1 MKMQADIKSLSQVR
15 EKVKS
20 HYSNSSPTNQ
30 LGLVRGSLVPGELD
44 NSAKLENRVVS
55 VCYD

>member
-1 MKMQADIKSLSQVR
+1 MQADIKSLSQVH

-30 LGLVRGSLVPGELD
+30 LGLVRGSLAPRELD
-44 NSAKLENRVVS
+44 NSAKLKNRVVS